1 MLACIL
7 AGLHNGLTKELEPS
21 NKVNFDNT
29 EGADKVA
36 DSDMPKNMEQA
47 LARFQSSKLLK
58 RYLGKEYL
66 ELYAAAKKGESDYV
80 ESSFVPREE
89 YDLYL

>member
-1 MLACIL
+1 
-7 AGLHNGLTKELEPS
+7 
-21 NKVNFDNT
+21 
-29 EGADKVA
+29 
-36 DSDMPKNMEQA
+36 MPKNMEQA

-58 RYLGKEYL
+58 KYLGKEYL
-66 ELYAAAKKGESDYV
+66 ELYTAAKQGESEHV

>member
-1 MLACIL
+1 L
-7 AGLHNGLTKELEPS
+7 AGLHNGLTNELEPT
-21 NKVNFDNT
+21 NKVDFDNT
-29 EGADKVA
+29 EGADKEA

-58 RYLGKEYL
+58 KYLGKEYL
-66 ELYAAAKKGESDYV
+66 ELYTAAKQGESEHV